1 MRGVYEN
8 PDGSGIWWIH
18 YYTGGK
24 RHREKVGR
32 KSDAI
37 KLYQSRKAD
46 AAAGRKLP
54 ELRNSKVVTVSD
66 LIDDALEFVANH
78 KDNRNYKSKAVIV
91 REDLGSRHAAEVTP
105 QELGRWLREH
115 CNTAA
120 TANRY
125 KAFISLC
132 YREGVRNG
140 KVGVNPARLVRQ
152 RKEGGG
158 RLRFLSRDVRTDL
171 GSLWISPNSTLRR
184 WAMNR
189 GRQASTRKRPL

>member
-1 MRGVYEN
+1 MRGVFEN
-8 PDGSGIWWIH
+8 PGGSGIWWIH
-18 YYTGGK
+18 YYAGGK

-54 ELRNSKVVTVSD
+54 ELRNTKVVTVGE

-91 REDLGSRHAAEVTP
+91 REDSALAT
-105 QELGRWLREH
+105 LRRSPRR
-115 CNTAA
+115 NWSDGFVSIATLPA

-140 KVGVNPARLVRQ
+140 KVNVNPARLVRQ

-158 RLRFLSRDVRTDL
+158 RLRFLSRDEYDKLHKVIAKRFPEHL
-171 GSLWISPNSTLRR
+171 ANS
-184 WAMNR
+184 W
-189 GRQASTRKRPL
+189 

>member
-8 PDGSGIWWIH
+8 PDDSGIWWIH
-18 YYTGGK
+18 YYADGK

-46 AAAGRKLP
+46 AVAGRKLP
-54 ELRNSKVVTVSD
+54 ELRNSKVVTVGE

-78 KDNRNYKSKAVIV
+78 KDNRNYKSKAAIV
-91 REDLGSRHAAEVTP
+91 REDMGSRHAAEVTP
-105 QELGRWLREH
+105 QELERWLREH
-115 CNTAA
+115 CKTAA

-140 KVGVNPARLVRQ
+140 KVAVNPARLVRQ

-158 RLRFLSRDVRTDL
+158 RLRFLSREEYDKLCEVIT
-171 GSLWISPNSTLRR
+171 
-184 WAMNR
+184 
-189 GRQASTRKRPL
+189 K